1 MELFCFCLIS
11 SLCELSGKGSR
22 ERGKSVIRR
31 FHTLIF
37 ATSVVGMECLLPLPH
52 TCLLLANSRVCY
64 TRLTAPT
71 VCYSDDGRC
80 CNGPKTRKK
89 LTTRAS

>member
-52 TCLLLANSRVCY
+52 S
-64 TRLTAPT
+64 
-71 VCYSDDGRC
+71 
-80 CNGPKTRKK
+80 
-89 LTTRAS
+89 